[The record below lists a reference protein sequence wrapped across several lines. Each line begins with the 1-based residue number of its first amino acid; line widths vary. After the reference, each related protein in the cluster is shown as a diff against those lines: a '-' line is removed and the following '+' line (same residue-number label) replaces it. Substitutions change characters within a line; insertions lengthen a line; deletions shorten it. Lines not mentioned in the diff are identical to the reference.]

1 MAGPSRPLF
10 MLEIQIREE
19 AVKKG
24 DLVEFI
30 YDDGRKAPGY
40 FIEMKTVSGSKPKGL
55 ELALAADEEDDEPQ
69 EPESPPEPVTY
80 ASFVTEYPI
89 GNFHRGFEVILP
101 KEELNPQG
109 IVQYILPY
117 EKEQ

>member
-10 MLEIQIREE
+10 MLEIQIREKT
-19 AVKKG
+19 VKKG

-30 YDDGRKAPGY
+30 YNDGRKAPGY
-40 FIEMKTVSGSKPKGL
+40 FIGIKTVSGSKPKDLG
-55 ELALAADEEDDEPQ
+55 ELVADDDESE
-69 EPESPPEPVTY
+69 EPEQPKEPVKSVTY

-89 GNFHRGFEVILP
+89 GKFHRGFEVILP